1 LAWQVSVIPRY
12 PIPFIMSL
20 PIRLSEPTS
29 RYLTLRI
36 LLAFLWAGGLLT
48 SPAQAQ
54 ALLAQNTIPKNTLD
68 SHLVLATPA
77 ELTTGLS
84 AGVGV
89 DFSRRITAGGGLAW
103 GARASWSTATEY
115 TRIDTVRNDDIRLRL
130 YGLVQHHAGRGS
142 FGLRLGAGATA
153 VYEGRTRAQGA
164 RLGLTGSALET
175 TAWYLLPAADL
186 EVVVVLR
193 VWKSWG
199 MSLSGGPAVHL
210 VDGSIH
216 AGWSSGLGVSWQP

>member
-1 LAWQVSVIPRY
+1 
-12 PIPFIMSL
+12 MSWHL
-20 PIRLSEPTS
+20 RFSARTS
-29 RYLTLRI
+29 RYLGRKI
-36 LLAFLWAGGLLT
+36 LCAAVWLNVLPI
-48 SPAQAQ
+48 SSVQAQ
-54 ALLAQNTIPKNTLD
+54 TWVAENTIPKNTLD
-68 SHLVLATPA
+68 SQLVLASPA
-77 ELTTGLS
+77 ELATGMS

-115 TRIDTVRNDDIRLRL
+115 TLIDTVRNDDLRLRL
-130 YGLVQHHAGRGS
+130 YGLVQHNAGRGS

-164 RLGLTGSALET
+164 RAGLTGSALKT
-175 TAWYLLPAADL
+175 TGWYLLPAADL
-186 EVVVVLR
+186 DVVVVLR

-199 MSLSGGPAVHL
+199 MSLSGGPSMHL
-210 VDGSIH
+210 VHGSVR

>member
-1 LAWQVSVIPRY
+1 MLW
-12 PIPFIMSL
+12 PFCS
-20 PIRLSEPTS
+20 RARTS
-29 RYLTLRI
+29 RYLGWKVLF
-36 LLAFLWAGGLLT
+36 AFLWLGGLMI

-54 ALLAQNTIPKNTLD
+54 TLVAENTIPKNTLD
-68 SHLVLATPA
+68 SQLVLATPA
-77 ELTTGLS
+77 ELSTGMS
-84 AGVGV
+84 AGVGA
-89 DFSRRITAGGGLAW
+89 DYSRRITAGDGLAL

-130 YGLVQHHAGRGS
+130 YGLVQHNAGRGS

-153 VYEGRTRAQGA
+153 VYEGRTRAQGVRA
-164 RLGLTGSALET
+164 GLTGSALET

-186 EVVVVLR
+186 DVVVVLR
-193 VWKSWG
+193 VWRSWG
-199 MSLSGGPAVHL
+199 MSLSGGPTVHL